1 MLREC
6 TRCHRPFAAPDLA
19 KEESK
24 GMEAERKALG
34 LQGVLFR
41 YYTCPQCG
49 QADIFIDLHAL
60 EGETPEAFRQRRDEL
75 EATVRQLHSD
85 QVDVV
90 LTEKAG
96 SR

>member
-6 TRCHRPFAAPDLA
+6 TRCHRPFTPRDLA
-19 KEESK
+19 KRESK

-49 QADIFIDLHAL
+49 QADIFLDIHPMP
-60 EGETPEAFRQRRDEL
+60 GETAEAFQQRRSEL
-75 EATVRQLHSD
+75 ETTVQQLHSD
-85 QVDVV
+85 EVDVV
-90 LTEKAG
+90 LIEK
-96 SR
+96 

>member
-6 TRCHRPFAAPDLA
+6 THCHRPFTPQDLA
-19 KEESK
+19 RRESK

-49 QADIFIDLHAL
+49 QADIFLDIHPLQ
-60 EGETPEAFRQRRDEL
+60 GETSEAFRQRRDEL
-75 EATVRQLHSD
+75 ETTVQQLHTD

-90 LTEKAG
+90 LIEKQAT
-96 SR
+96 

>member
-6 TRCHRPFAAPDLA
+6 TRCHRPFTPQDLA
-19 KEESK
+19 RRESK

-49 QADIFIDLHAL
+49 QADIFLDIHPLQ
-60 EGETPEAFRQRRDEL
+60 GETSEAFRQRRDEL
-75 EATVRQLHSD
+75 EATVHQLHSD

-90 LTEKAG
+90 VREK
-96 SR
+96 